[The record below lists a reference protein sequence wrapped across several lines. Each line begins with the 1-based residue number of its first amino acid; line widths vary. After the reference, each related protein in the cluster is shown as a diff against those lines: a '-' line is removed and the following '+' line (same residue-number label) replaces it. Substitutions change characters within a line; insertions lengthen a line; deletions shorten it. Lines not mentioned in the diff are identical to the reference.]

1 MKREFVTTSAAIL
14 FGALLVGAAFVGCGE
29 DEEPPRG
36 MEQIQKEEG
45 APVSFETIERRPF
58 VKYLTFYASLAGVQE
73 STVASSIS
81 EQVESVRFAVGDYVR
96 KGQTVVRFPKDSPS
110 MRYEQ
115 VKAAYELAEKNYER
129 MKALL
134 EAGETSQANFDA
146 AQTQFIAAKDNFESV
161 KQLLFVESP
170 ISGRII
176 EMNVSAGDDI
186 GPGKPLFTVAQL
198 ESMIARLT
206 VSEEEAA
213 LIQKGMPAKLE
224 FMGETFVG
232 TVTEAALAM
241 GAKTRGFEVKA
252 RFANP
257 DRTLKSGVTADVEIE
272 VYRNDEAIVVPRKLL
287 RREGD
292 KTFVFLN
299 QGGTAAKRYVTPG
312 KESGL
317 DVEILEGIE
326 VGDVIVVDGAAM
338 LEEGDKLKNAK

>member
-1 MKREFVTTSAAIL
+1 MKREFATTSAATLL
-14 FGALLVGAAFVGCGE
+14 FGALLVGATFVACGE

-146 AQTQFIAAKDNFESV
+146 AQTQFVAAKDNFESV

-170 ISGRII
+170 I
-176 EMNVSAGDDI
+176 
-186 GPGKPLFTVAQL
+186 
-198 ESMIARLT
+198 
-206 VSEEEAA
+206 
-213 LIQKGMPAKLE
+213 
-224 FMGETFVG
+224 
-232 TVTEAALAM
+232 
-241 GAKTRGFEVKA
+241 
-252 RFANP
+252 
-257 DRTLKSGVTADVEIE
+257 
-272 VYRNDEAIVVPRKLL
+272 
-287 RREGD
+287 
-292 KTFVFLN
+292 
-299 QGGTAAKRYVTPG
+299 
-312 KESGL
+312 
-317 DVEILEGIE
+317 
-326 VGDVIVVDGAAM
+326 
-338 LEEGDKLKNAK
+338 